1 MAFSRI
7 PAVFL
12 RTMSSSEQEAAST
25 LALTLEPVSR
35 CLLSLTQAFGS
46 LDRSTCLDAPPFVA
60 PLRLTARASLS
71 VLISQ
76 EHSVAVILIAAMILW
91 PRASQ
96 TLRHPNSKPFDI
108 PVATWSLNSGTSVSG
123 LVTYDATHLR
133 RPSSGFHSTPLRRTI
148 ASTEQEAAHT
158 SVLTP

>member
-1 MAFSRI
+1 M
-7 PAVFL
+7 
-12 RTMSSSEQEAAST
+12 
-25 LALTLEPVSR
+25 
-35 CLLSLTQAFGS
+35 
-46 LDRSTCLDAPPFVA
+46 APPPVISKAFL
-60 PLRLTARASLS
+60 P
-71 VLISQ
+71 VLVSQ
-76 EHSVAVILIAAMILW
+76 EHSVAVISIAAMILW
-91 PRASQ
+91 PRARQ

-158 SVLTP
+158 FVLTP